1 MKIIKNI
8 KQISTGLIFEISYC
22 NFYNDVVHF
31 HNTDYGDKA
40 FIPNNDWEFVEE
52 KPFELSYSEIQSLEK
67 ENSQKRSEVVK
78 KAHKLFP
85 DISQI
90 SERLDYIKNE
100 YNRLNIHTFF
110 N

>member
-22 NFYNDVVHF
+22 DFYNDVVHYY
-31 HNTDYGDKA
+31 NTDYGNKA
-40 FIPNNDWEFVEE
+40 FILNGDWEFVEE
-52 KPFELSYSEIQSLEK
+52 NSFELSYSEIQSLEK

-78 KAHKLFP
+78 KANELFS
-85 DISQI
+85 DISQN
-90 SERLDYIKNE
+90 SERLNYIENE
-100 YNRLNIHTFF
+100 YNRLNIKTFF